1 MSQNRK
7 IVYKSDQIRSMIS
20 SLAREILRRHSDSMD
35 RLALVGIR
43 TGGVY
48 LMERL
53 HKILRKRTGLNIPRG
68 VVDITLYRDDIDTSP
83 IRPTIGDTELMF
95 DVNDKYIIL
104 IDDVLYTGR
113 TIRAAIDVIIDFGRP
128 RKIEV
133 AVLIDRGNREI
144 PIYAEYVGET
154 VETKESDRVRVKFSE
169 ETGRG
174 DEIVLERR

>member
-1 MSQNRK
+1 MSQNK
-7 IVYKSDQIRSMIS
+7 KVVLRSEEIKAMIN
-20 SLAREILRRHSDSMD
+20 SLAEEILKRHSNLLD

-48 LMERL
+48 LMERINRIIKKKT
-53 HKILRKRTGLNIPRG
+53 KINIPCG

-83 IRPTIGDTELMF
+83 IKPTIGDTELMF
-95 DVNDKYIIL
+95 DVNDKYIVL
-104 IDDVLYTGR
+104 VDDVLYTGR

-144 PIYAEYVGET
+144 PIYAEYIGQKI
-154 VETKESDRVRVKFSE
+154 ETKEKDRVTVRFSE
-169 ETGRG
+169 ETGKD
-174 DEIVLERR
+174 DEVILERR

>member
-1 MSQNRK
+1 MPQNRK
-7 IVYKSDQIRSMIS
+7 VVYKGDKIKLMIS
-20 SLAREILRRHSDSMD
+20 SLAKEILQRHSDWMD

-53 HKILRKRTGLNIPRG
+53 HKILKKKTNLNIPRG
-68 VVDITLYRDDIDTSP
+68 IVDITLYRDDIDTSP
-83 IRPTIGDTELMF
+83 IKPTIGDTDLMF

-144 PIYAEYVGET
+144 PIYAEYVGEKI
-154 VETKESDRVRVKFSE
+154 ETKESDRVRVKFSE
-169 ETGRG
+169 ETGKD

>member
-7 IVYKSDQIRSMIS
+7 VVYKGDQIRSMIS
-20 SLAREILRRHSDSMD
+20 SLAAEILRRYSGSMD

-53 HKILRKRTGLNIPRG
+53 HKILKKRTGLNIPCG

-83 IRPTIGDTELMF
+83 IRPTIGATELMF

-144 PIYAEYVGET
+144 PIYAEYVGEK

-169 ETGRG
+169 ETGKN
-174 DEIVLERR
+174 DEIILERR